1 MSQLESAIEEA
12 NGCSGMLSVAGIEE
26 GAQCSDV
33 ATDNA
38 IVKAIVSAIAG
49 ATFDGQIGC

>member
-1 MSQLESAIEEA
+1 MGQLQSAIEEA

-38 IVKAIVSAIAG
+38 IIKAIVKAVAG
-49 ATFDGQIGC
+49 VPFDGQISC